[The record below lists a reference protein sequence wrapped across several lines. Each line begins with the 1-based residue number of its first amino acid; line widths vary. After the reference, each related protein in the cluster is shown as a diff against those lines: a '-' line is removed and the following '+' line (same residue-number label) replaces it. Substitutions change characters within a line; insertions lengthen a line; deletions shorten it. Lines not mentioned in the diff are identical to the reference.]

1 MMRRRNF
8 LLQKYGPRFGLIP
21 QLAAYRVTT
30 RAPYV
35 RDVMSVP
42 AALLLVVIAT
52 LPAWAVGV
60 WFTGAQIV
68 AAAGPDLAAAV
79 GPWRAAVVAAVP
91 EAALPAAVGLAFF
104 LPLLAVA
111 LAAGVFWEVLFA
123 RLRSRPV
130 DCGILHTAWLLVLM
144 LPAGASPATV
154 AVGASFAFVVG
165 KLLFGGTGR
174 YLVSPALLGLVFLH
188 FAYPETPKPALAFPV
203 TGAEVQTALHVA
215 LTGGVDA
222 LDEAGHGLL
231 ALAAG
236 NDVGGFGTTSALACA
251 LGAVL
256 LMLGGLISWRIVA
269 AALVGSLAMTLAL
282 NAWGPE
288 DPAFDLPWRWHLVTG
303 SFAFLIAF
311 IATDPVGASVT
322 RPGRWI
328 YGLVIGAAAILFRV
342 ANSSHPEGTIYAVL
356 LISLAAPAIDHAVI
370 AWQMRRHRRRLAS

>member
-1 MMRRRNF
+1 V
-8 LLQKYGPRFGLIP
+8 PP
-21 QLAAYRVTT
+21 LAATRVTT

-35 RDVMSVP
+35 RDTFSVP
-42 AALLLVVIAT
+42 TALLFIVVAT
-52 LPAWAVGV
+52 LPAWVVGV

-68 AAAGPDLAAAV
+68 TAAGPDLAAAI
-79 GPWRAAVVAAVP
+79 GPWRAAVAATVP
-91 EAALPAAVGLAFF
+91 QAALPAAVGLAYF
-104 LPLLAVA
+104 LPLLFVA
-111 LAAGVFWEVLFA
+111 LAAGLFWEILFA
-123 RLRSRPV
+123 RLRKRPV
-130 DCGILHTAWLLVLM
+130 DCGIFHTAWLLVLL
-144 LPAGASPATV
+144 LPAGASPVTV

-188 FAYPETPKPALAFPV
+188 FAYPDSPEPALAFPV
-203 TGAEVQTALHVA
+203 TGAEVETALDVA
-215 LTGGVDA
+215 LAGGVDA
-222 LDEAGHGLL
+222 LESAGHSLVS
-231 ALAAG
+231 LAAG
-236 NDVGGFGTTSALACA
+236 NDIGAFGTTSALACA

-256 LMLGGLISWRIVA
+256 LMLGGLVSWRIVA
-269 AALVGSLAMTLAL
+269 AALAGSLMMTLAL
-282 NAWGPE
+282 NAWGPD

-356 LISLAAPAIDHAVI
+356 LVSLAAPAIDHAVI

>member
-1 MMRRRNF
+1 MALWTP
-8 LLQKYGPRFGLIP
+8 LLQRYGPRFGLLP
-21 QLAAYRVTT
+21 PLAATRVTT

-35 RDVMSVP
+35 RDAMSVP
-42 AALLLVVIAT
+42 AALLLVVVAT
-52 LPAWAVGV
+52 LPAWAVGL
-60 WFTGAQIV
+60 WFTGTQIIS
-68 AAAGPDLAAAV
+68 AAGPELAAV
-79 GPWRAAVVAAVP
+79 IGPWRAAFVAAVP
-91 EAALPAAVGLAFF
+91 QAALPAAVGLAYF
-104 LPLLAVA
+104 LPLLFVA
-111 LAAGVFWEVLFA
+111 LAAGLVWETLFA
-123 RLRSRPV
+123 RLRRRPV
-130 DCGILHTAWLLVLM
+130 DCGIFHTAWLLVLL
-144 LPAGASPATV
+144 LPAGASPGTV

-188 FAYPETPKPALAFPV
+188 FAYPGTPEPALAFPV
-203 TGAEVQTALHVA
+203 AGAQPETALDVA
-215 LTGGVDA
+215 LAGGTEA
-222 LDEAGHGLL
+222 LAAAGHSLM
-231 ALAAG
+231 AVAAG
-236 NDVGGFGTTSALACA
+236 NDIGAFGTTSALACA

-256 LMLGGLISWRIVA
+256 LMLGGLVSWRIVV

-303 SFAFLIAF
+303 GFAFLIAF